1 MAFENFEEVWAAL
14 GRLHD
19 SILAESEQRKAAVK
33 KIDEQLAQLAAMAMR
48 HEERFDAMTERFD
61 AMTGQFDAMTGQ
73 FGAMN
78 GRFDAMTE
86 RVDRVVSTVATI
98 AGTVAQLAITV
109 ESHERRLGRI
119 EGQ

>member
-1 MAFENFEEVWAAL
+1 MAFENFEGVWAAL

-19 SILAESEQRKAAVK
+19 SILAGSEQHKAAVK

-61 AMTGQFDAMTGQ
+61 AMT
-73 FGAMN
+73 
-78 GRFDAMTE
+78 E

-98 AGTVAQLAITV
+98 AGTMAQMATTV
-109 ESHERRLGRI
+109 ESHEQRLGRL